1 MRPSLDCA
9 ASTFEEARTFRSRS
23 TRRLARFS
31 VISTWVPL
39 SLRFAVKTALRSSYE
54 VNFRAWIASVGR
66 FGIRVARARN
76 MFLQRVPTRSLSSL
90 VG

>member
-31 VISTWVPL
+31 VITTWVPL
-39 SLRFAVKTALRSSYE
+39 SLRFAVKTALRGSYE
-54 VNFRAWIASVGR
+54 VNFRRGL
-66 FGIRVARARN
+66 RVSADSEDVLPVREICSCNEFPRGHY
-76 MFLQRVPTRSLSSL
+76 L
-90 VG
+90 VW